1 VLRVKEEVLKKKKRR
16 KKLNGKEGDGEIRGL
31 RFFFG
36 WDKSF
41 SDRYA

>member
-1 VLRVKEEVLKKKKRR
+1 MNEEKEKKKKNA
-16 KKLNGKEGDGEIRGL
+16 NGKEGDGEIRGVKV
-31 RFFFG
+31 FWG

>member
-1 VLRVKEEVLKKKKRR
+1 MRVACERGSVKEE
-16 KKLNGKEGDGEIRGL
+16 KKLNGKEGDGEIRGVKV
-31 RFFFG
+31 FFG